1 MTCLHNHDH
10 PKKSEAPTERPDI
23 EPASKSDMPPNPAP
37 DRSDELKRHL
47 EKRILVL
54 DGAMGTMIQEQKL
67 EEDDFRGERFADWP
81 SDLKGNND
89 LLTLTRADV
98 IRDIHLGFLNAG
110 ADIVATNTFNANRIS
125 QADYAMEALSYEL
138 NYHAA
143 RLAREA
149 ADQVTQ
155 ETPDRPRF
163 VAGAL
168 GPTNRTA
175 SISPDVNDPGH
186 RNVTFD
192 ELVETYGE
200 AIDGLVAGGV
210 DILLVETVFD
220 TLNAKAAIY
229 GILKYFDD
237 AGRRW
242 PVMVSGTITDASGRT
257 LSGQTPEA
265 FWQSV
270 RHANPLTVGFNCA
283 LGVEEMR
290 PHIKA
295 VADIA
300 DTFVSVYPNAGLP
313 NAFGGY
319 DDTPEHM
326 AEHLGEFARSGL
338 VNLVGGCCGT
348 TPAHIE
354 AIKEAVEQHAPRAV
368 PESDHTMCLS
378 GLEQLRLD
386 DVTGFVNVG
395 ERTNVAGSAKFA
407 GLIRDGKFDE
417 AVEIARQQV
426 MNGAQV
432 IDINMDDAM
441 LDGVDAMRTFVNLI
455 SSEPDIARVPVMVDS
470 SKWEI
475 VTAGLKCL
483 QGRSIVNSISLKE
496 GEAEMIEHAQEAKRY
511 GAAVVVMA
519 FDEKGQADNYE
530 RMVEIC
536 KRSYKVLTEK
546 VNFSPEDIV
555 FDPNIFP
562 IATGIKEHDN
572 FSKDYIRAVETI
584 KSELPHV
591 KTSGGLSNM
600 SFSFRGNNG
609 VREAMH
615 AVFLYHATKAG
626 LDMAIVNAGQLAL
639 YEDIPEELRHRVEDV
654 VLNRRED
661 AAERLLEI
669 ADQAKSGAKA
679 RAEDLSWREETVE
692 RRLEHALVH
701 GITDYIVEDTEEA
714 RLASEKPLDVI
725 EGPLMDGMN
734 VVGDLF
740 GSGRMF
746 LPQVVKSARVMK
758 QAVAHLEPYLEA
770 DKKEGDTKGKIVM
783 ATVKGDVHDIGKN
796 IVGVVLQCNGYDV
809 IDLGVMVPYAKIIET
824 AQQEKADM
832 IGLSGLITP
841 SLEEMCT
848 VAREMQRA
856 GMNMPL
862 LIGGA
867 TTSKAHTAVKITA
880 NYEYPVIHVLD
891 ASRAVGIASRLLS
904 ETRKDAL
911 VEEVA
916 QEYEAIRAKHGGQD
930 SARNIIE
937 FEDAQANHFKID
949 WANASPPEPTFTGT
963 KVFEEYDL
971 SELVERI
978 DWTPFFRTWD
988 LAGTYPRILEDDVIG
1003 EAARSLKADA
1013 DAMLK
1018 KIINE
1023 KWLTARA
1030 VIGFWP
1036 ANAVGDDIEVYGT
1049 EGENAP
1055 VATIHCLRQQMPKSG
1070 KRANM
1075 CLADFVAPKETG
1087 IQDWIGGFAVTAGI
1101 GADAR
1106 ADLFENAGDDYS
1118 SIMVKALADR
1128 FAEAFAERM
1137 HERVRKEFWGY
1148 AADEALDN
1156 TALIKEAYQGIRPA
1170 PGYPAC
1176 PDHTEKQTLF
1186 ELLNAEDNAGIE
1198 LTESFAM
1205 MPAAAV
1211 SGYYFSHPDSAYFG
1225 IGRIGKDQVEAY
1237 AARKG
1242 MSVEETER
1250 WLAPNLGYTPKI

>member
-1 MTCLHNHDH
+1 MDARAAPAESMPAH
-10 PKKSEAPTERPDI
+10 PA
-23 EPASKSDMPPNPAP
+23 A
-37 DRSDELKRHL
+37 DRSNEIRKLL
-47 EKRILVL
+47 ESRILVL
-54 DGAMGTMIQEQKL
+54 DGAMGTMIQARELK
-67 EEDDFRGERFADWP
+67 EDDFRGHRFIDWP
-81 SDLKGNND
+81 SDLQGNND
-89 LLTLTRADV
+89 LLTLTRPDV
-98 IRDIHLGFLNAG
+98 IRDIHLGFLRAG
-110 ADIVATNTFNANRIS
+110 ADILATNTFNANRIS
-125 QADYAMEALSYEL
+125 QADYGMEALSYEL
-138 NYHAA
+138 NYQGAC
-143 RLAREA
+143 LAREA
-149 ADQVTQ
+149 AEQISA

-175 SISPDVNDPGH
+175 SISPDVNDPGY

-192 ELVETYGE
+192 GLVETYGE
-200 AIDGLVAGGV
+200 AIRGLTDGGV

-229 GILKYFDD
+229 AILQHFEA

-242 PVMVSGTITDASGRT
+242 PVMISGTITDASGRT

-270 RHANPLTVGFNCA
+270 RHAEPLAVGFNCA

-295 VADIA
+295 VSDIA
-300 DTFVSVYPNAGLP
+300 DTFISVYPNAGLP

-338 VNLVGGCCGT
+338 VNIVGGCCGT
-348 TPAHIE
+348 TPDHIE
-354 AIKEAVEQHAPRAV
+354 AIRDAVKGYAPRTL
-368 PESDHTMCLS
+368 PERDHTMCLS

-386 DVTGFVNVG
+386 DVTGFVNIG
-395 ERTNVAGSAKFA
+395 ERTNVAGSIKFA
-407 GLIRDGKFDE
+407 GLIRDGNFPE
-417 AVEIARQQV
+417 AVDIARQQV
-426 MNGAQV
+426 MNGAQI

-441 LDGVDAMRTFVNLI
+441 LEGAEAMSTFIKLI
-455 SSEPDIARVPVMVDS
+455 GSEPDIARVPVMVDS

-475 VTAGLKCL
+475 IVAGLKCL

-496 GEAEMIEHAQEAKRY
+496 GEAEMIDHALEAKRF

-519 FDEKGQADNYE
+519 FDENGQADSYE
-530 RMVEIC
+530 RMIEIC

-546 VNFSPEDIV
+546 AGFAAEDIV

-562 IATGIKEHDN
+562 IATGIREHDN

-584 KSELPHV
+584 KKELPHV

-615 AVFLYHATKAG
+615 SVFLYHATRAG

-639 YEDIPEELRHRVEDV
+639 YEDIPEELRNRVEDV

-669 ADQAKSGAKA
+669 ADQAKSGAKG
-679 RAEDLSWREETVE
+679 RAEDLSWREESVE
-692 RRLEHALVH
+692 KRLEHALVH
-701 GITDYIVEDTEEA
+701 GITEYIVADTEEA
-714 RLASEKPLDVI
+714 RLALDKPLDVI

-770 DKKEGDTKGKIVM
+770 EKKAGETKGRIVM

-796 IVGVVLQCNGYDV
+796 IVGVVLQCNGYEV

-824 AQQEKADM
+824 AITEKADM

-856 GMNMPL
+856 GLEIPL

-867 TTSKAHTAVKITA
+867 TTSKAHTAVKITP
-880 NYEYPVIHVLD
+880 NYEHPTIHVLD

-904 ETRKDAL
+904 DTKRAGL
-911 VEEVA
+911 VEEIA
-916 QEYEAIRAKHGGQD
+916 QEYEAVRAKHGGND
-930 SARNIIE
+930 SARNIIDI
-937 FEDAQANHFKID
+937 EDARANAFKID
-949 WANASPPEPTFTGT
+949 WENTTPPEPAFTGL
-963 KVFEEYDL
+963 KIFEDYDL
-971 SELVERI
+971 GDLVERI

-988 LAGTYPRILEDDVIG
+988 LAGTYPRILQDDVVG

-1013 DAMLK
+1013 DAMLER
-1018 KIINE
+1018 IIAE

-1036 ANAVGDDIEVYGT
+1036 ANTVGDDIEVFGVD
-1049 EGENAP
+1049 GENAP
-1055 VATIHCLRQQMPKSG
+1055 VATVRCLRQQMPKSG
-1070 KRANM
+1070 VRANM
-1075 CLADFVAPKETG
+1075 CLADFVAPKHTG
-1087 IQDWIGGFAVTAGI
+1087 IADWIGTFAVTAGI
-1101 GADAR
+1101 GADEKSKE
-1106 ADLFENAGDDYS
+1106 FEKAGDDYS
-1118 SIMVKALADR
+1118 AIMVKALADR

-1148 AADEALDN
+1148 AADETLDN
-1156 TALIKEAYQGIRPA
+1156 DALIKETYDGIRPA

-1176 PDHTEKQTLF
+1176 PDHTEKGTLF
-1186 ELLNAEDNAGIE
+1186 DLLNASETAGIE

-1211 SGYYFSHPDSAYFG
+1211 SGYYFSHPASAYFG
-1225 IGRIGKDQVEAY
+1225 IGRIGPDQVADY

-1242 MSVEETER
+1242 MSIEDAER
-1250 WLAPNLGYTPKI
+1250 WLAPNLGYTPKV

>member
-1 MTCLHNHDH
+1 
-10 PKKSEAPTERPDI
+10 
-23 EPASKSDMPPNPAP
+23 
-37 DRSDELKRHL
+37 
-47 EKRILVL
+47 
-54 DGAMGTMIQEQKL
+54 
-67 EEDDFRGERFADWP
+67 
-81 SDLKGNND
+81 
-89 LLTLTRADV
+89 
-98 IRDIHLGFLNAG
+98 
-110 ADIVATNTFNANRIS
+110 
-125 QADYAMEALSYEL
+125 
-138 NYHAA
+138 
-143 RLAREA
+143 
-149 ADQVTQ
+149 
-155 ETPDRPRF
+155 
-163 VAGAL
+163 
-168 GPTNRTA
+168 
-175 SISPDVNDPGH
+175 
-186 RNVTFD
+186 
-192 ELVETYGE
+192 
-200 AIDGLVAGGV
+200 
-210 DILLVETVFD
+210 
-220 TLNAKAAIY
+220 
-229 GILKYFDD
+229 
-237 AGRRW
+237 
-242 PVMVSGTITDASGRT
+242 
-257 LSGQTPEA
+257 
-265 FWQSV
+265 
-270 RHANPLTVGFNCA
+270 
-283 LGVEEMR
+283 
-290 PHIKA
+290 
-295 VADIA
+295 
-300 DTFVSVYPNAGLP
+300 
-313 NAFGGY
+313 
-319 DDTPEHM
+319 
-326 AEHLGEFARSGL
+326 
-338 VNLVGGCCGT
+338 
-348 TPAHIE
+348 
-354 AIKEAVEQHAPRAV
+354 
-368 PESDHTMCLS
+368 
-378 GLEQLRLD
+378 
-386 DVTGFVNVG
+386 
-395 ERTNVAGSAKFA
+395 
-407 GLIRDGKFDE
+407 
-417 AVEIARQQV
+417 
-426 MNGAQV
+426 
-432 IDINMDDAM
+432 
-441 LDGVDAMRTFVNLI
+441 
-455 SSEPDIARVPVMVDS
+455 
-470 SKWEI
+470 
-475 VTAGLKCL
+475 
-483 QGRSIVNSISLKE
+483 
-496 GEAEMIEHAQEAKRY
+496 
-511 GAAVVVMA
+511 
-519 FDEKGQADNYE
+519 
-530 RMVEIC
+530 
-536 KRSYKVLTEK
+536 
-546 VNFSPEDIV
+546 
-555 FDPNIFP
+555 
-562 IATGIKEHDN
+562 
-572 FSKDYIRAVETI
+572 
-584 KSELPHV
+584 
-591 KTSGGLSNM
+591 
-600 SFSFRGNNG
+600 
-609 VREAMH
+609 
-615 AVFLYHATKAG
+615 
-626 LDMAIVNAGQLAL
+626 
-639 YEDIPEELRHRVEDV
+639 
-654 VLNRRED
+654 
-661 AAERLLEI
+661 
-669 ADQAKSGAKA
+669 
-679 RAEDLSWREETVE
+679 
-692 RRLEHALVH
+692 
-701 GITDYIVEDTEEA
+701 
-714 RLASEKPLDVI
+714 
-725 EGPLMDGMN
+725 
-734 VVGDLF
+734 
-740 GSGRMF
+740 
-746 LPQVVKSARVMK
+746 MK

-1075 CLADFVAPKETG
+1075 CLADFIAPKETG

-1250 WLAPNLGYTPKI
+1250 WLAPNLGYTPKV